1 MTAEKVLDIS
11 DMDISETGHF
21 RDMDISQN
29 MDISETWK
37 FQRHGHFRHGHFRD
51 MDISETWTFHRQ
63 DISETWTL
71 K

>member
-1 MTAEKVLDIS
+1 MIPLDPNGRIFLGMTAENVLDIS

-37 FQRHGHFRHGHFRD
+37 FQRHGHFRD
-51 MDISETWTFHRQ
+51 MDISET
-63 DISETWTL
+63 
-71 K
+71 